1 MNNLNKN
8 EKNKTKKKVLKN
20 MKIFISIQ
28 LIFCLFLF
36 GGFTPLD
43 NNNVINAEQEVPP
56 YVKWGQIAMQKTKE
70 KYPQANIIDYLHI
83 GRDKGT
89 NYSIEKFK
97 LWLKENN
104 QEFGVFVDIK
114 FNNETE
120 QIIDIKF
127 RETSR

>member
-1 MNNLNKN
+1 
-8 EKNKTKKKVLKN
+8 

-28 LIFCLFLF
+28 LIFCLLLF

-104 QEFGVFVDIK
+104 QEYGVFVDIK

-120 QIIDIKF
+120 QIIDIKI
-127 RETSR
+127 RETTR